1 MIIKLHNWI
10 FFFTMIM
17 TMIEG
22 NYFNSFS
29 LNNIQRYFIMV
40 FGFVVKWHAVNGF
53 VC

>member
-10 FFFTMIM
+10 YFFTMIM

-29 LNNIQRYFIMV
+29 AFIV
-40 FGFVVKWHAVNGF
+40 SFYESEKNCVIGVL
-53 VC
+53 